1 MSLVV
6 KELNARDIENYRD
19 RAQAISDSTLREYYE
34 LEMDRC
40 KGYSKEGVEGE
51 EVYCHDPD
59 FARISLAH
67 QMAYI
72 IILFFKNNLYF
83 AVNQLAN
90 SPIN

>member
-51 EVYCHDPD
+51 EVYCHVGYFHTIFEYLLTI
-59 FARISLAH
+59 FA
-67 QMAYI
+67 
-72 IILFFKNNLYF
+72 
-83 AVNQLAN
+83 
-90 SPIN
+90 